1 MSKEYAAIVVD
12 KTTGLVE
19 TIKFLNES
27 YMLQWIREDSPRY
40 SHYEIIKYVTLKV
53 KRDVVVT
60 ITGDCDDDDDA

>member
-1 MSKEYAAIVVD
+1 MGKEYAAIVVD

-19 TIKFLNES
+19 TLKFRNES

-40 SHYEIIKYVTLKV
+40 LRYEIIKYKTLKV

-60 ITGDCDDDDDA
+60 ITGDYEGQDDE

>member
-1 MSKEYAAIVVD
+1 MGKEYAAIVVD

-19 TIKFLNES
+19 TLKFHNES

-40 SHYEIIKYVTLKV
+40 LHYEIIKYKTLKV

-60 ITGDCDDDDDA
+60 ITGDDDDE

>member
-19 TIKFLNES
+19 TLKFRNES

-40 SHYEIIKYVTLKV
+40 LRYEIIKYKTLKV

-60 ITGDCDDDDDA
+60 ITGDDDEE